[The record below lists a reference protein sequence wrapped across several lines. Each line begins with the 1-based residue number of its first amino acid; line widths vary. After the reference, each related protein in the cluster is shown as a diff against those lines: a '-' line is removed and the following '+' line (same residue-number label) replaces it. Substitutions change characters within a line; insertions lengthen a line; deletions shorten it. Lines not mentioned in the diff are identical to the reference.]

1 MTIQPTS
8 VPKSLLPLT
17 EATVPDAQLAR
28 SPEQQAAKAQ
38 KKERKRERLRFF
50 AAWCNGWQA
59 FGSAF

>member
-8 VPKSLLPLT
+8 VPESLLPLKD
-17 EATVPDAQLAR
+17 ATVPDAQLAR